1 MTMPVLT
8 PNAVQQSL
16 QNNGL
21 AALGF
26 TTVALGTRWAD
37 ATPASG
43 DFDAAA
49 LTLSIAGTVRAPF
62 TGIRENLFRDATSTL
77 ATGVAAADTSLVLE
91 TGSGSG
97 FPSPVSPP
105 LPAPQGR
112 VRLTL
117 SNASGSNVEVVE
129 CTARSGDTLTV
140 VRGAMGSAKQAFD
153 VGDRVTLRLSLA
165 QRVHEFYDASGNAL
179 DVNATVLRLHPQA
192 YVRLRTICAARYTA
206 PGQPAILPVP
216 AAMVVR
222 GAEGFRATRWYR
234 ADEPLDGVS
243 GAVSFHDARGYPMD
257 PVFVAGLF
265 ADLVGGGALP
275 GLVPAG
281 VTTSPID
288 AGGVQLI
295 AGLGTAEVRLH
306 LVDPHGNPPNSASFI
321 TDNGSGVQT
330 GVVFTTLFT
339 LPASNRL
346 VANNAAGPTTLRF
359 GFATNG
365 VLTANPL
372 AVPALANGTIARRY
386 YRIMVV
392 DQPRYLMGNR
402 STSGA
407 NPDDGR
413 IPADLLPVVRD
424 QVNITYLA
432 DGPDTLAEATRIL
445 TRPAQWMIVAVSPNI
460 DQTLVT
466 PNAPGATA
474 HWPAF
479 PAPDTSAPF
488 PAPPVRLRATTDDT
502 VDPPALANVSAAWT
516 GTNDVVVT
524 IAAGAAPDGA
534 TVRVFP
540 QQFVEIASI
549 NGAEPS
555 FLRGDGGSNVVT
567 GTNPV
572 SLLLRNPFNLGA
584 SEPRP
589 TSAILTMDIVVA
601 PRLGRRRLT
610 GAVAV
615 PVADGPATAPT
626 DPFFQPAPGNVM
638 GVMPISMQGVSDAP
652 LFGIP
657 RTATPP
663 STPPGNLRDLVLS
676 LAAEPSPRKA
686 PRLPTMA
693 RFETIAV
700 TGTTDGAPP
709 DGTLLWQAVLTGAR
723 WAGESRSALHA
734 DGNPGNPA
742 GPDVH
747 APGVSVSGALAY
759 DLAVHALKRAQPII
773 PLPASNAGTV
783 LGWVAT
789 SGGNNFNV
797 PNDAANVANT
807 GAGVML
813 ETVAVG
819 CETPWLESLTP
830 PPAGN
835 TVNAMIANAATAMGV
850 SPPPITITVTNE
862 PRLQRE
868 VRREFFAAKHGFRD
882 AQWALRRAFSEAREL
897 VYIESPQFAMT
908 ARPDTDGPESHEVDL
923 VAVLAQRLQAH
934 RALRVVICT
943 PRLSDFA
950 DNYRTFHRQ
959 HYAARLE
966 AYNELRK
973 KAPDRV
979 LVFHPVG
986 FPGRTAYIRT
996 TSVIVDDVWCLI
1008 GATHFRRR
1016 GMTFDGS
1023 VAIASYDRRIT
1034 EGYSTGVRNYRRDLM
1049 AAKLHVAP
1057 PSGSQPLSGEWVR
1070 LGRPAS
1076 AFDVVNDLLAQ
1087 GGYGRIQSI
1096 WPGPSDSS
1104 VATAQPDVADP
1115 DGSSGVTVFNTLAGM
1130 LNEAGT

>member
-26 TTVALGTRWAD
+26 TSVALGTRWGD
-37 ATPASG
+37 ATPAST
-43 DFDAAA
+43 DFDPAA
-49 LTLSIAGTVRAPF
+49 LTLNLAGTVRAPF

-77 ATGVAAADTSLVLE
+77 ATAVAATDSSLALE
-91 TGSGSG
+91 TGTGND

-105 LPAPQGR
+105 SPAPPGR

-117 SNASGSNVEVVE
+117 SNGSGTKVEIVE

-140 VRGAMGSAKQAFD
+140 IRGAMGSAKQSFD
-153 VGDRVTLRLSLA
+153 VGDRVSLRLSLA
-165 QRVHEFYDASGNAL
+165 QRVHEFYDASGAAL
-179 DVNATVLRLHPQA
+179 DVSATVLRLHPQA
-192 YVRLRTICAARYTA
+192 YLRLRTICAARYA
-206 PGQPAILPVP
+206 AAGQPAILPVP

-234 ADEPLDGVS
+234 ADEELDGVS
-243 GAVSFHDARGYPMD
+243 GAVSFHDARGYSMD
-257 PVFVAGLF
+257 PVYVAGLF
-265 ADLVGGGALP
+265 SDLLGAGALP

-281 VTTSPID
+281 VTASPID

-306 LVDPHGNPPNSASFI
+306 LMDPHGNPPASASFV
-321 TDNGSGVQT
+321 TDDGAGTQT
-330 GVVFTTLFT
+330 GVVFTTLLT
-339 LPASNRL
+339 LPAGNRL
-346 VANNAAGPTTLRF
+346 VANDATGPTTLRF

-372 AVPALANGTIARRY
+372 AVPALANGTIPRRY
-386 YRIMVV
+386 YRVMVV
-392 DQPRYLMGNR
+392 DQPYYLMGNR

-445 TRPAQWMIVAVSPNI
+445 TRPAQSMIVAVSPNI

-474 HWPAF
+474 HWPQF
-479 PAPDTSAPF
+479 PAPNTSAPF
-488 PAPPVRLRATTDDT
+488 PS
-502 VDPPALANVSAAWT
+502 PPARLSAANVSAAWT
-516 GTNDVVVT
+516 ATNDVVVT
-524 IAAGAAPDGA
+524 IAGGAAPDGA
-534 TVRVFP
+534 TVRIFP

-555 FLRGDGGSNVVT
+555 FLRGDGGSNVVA

-572 SLLLRNPFNLGA
+572 SVLLRNPFALGA
-584 SEPRP
+584 AQPRP
-589 TSAILTMDIVVA
+589 SPAVLTMDIVVA
-601 PRLGRRRLT
+601 PRVGRRRPT

-615 PVADGPATAPT
+615 PVADGLATAPT
-626 DPFFQPAPGNVM
+626 DPFFQPASGNPM
-638 GVMPISMQGVSDAP
+638 GVMPVSMQGVSEAP

-657 RTATPP
+657 RTVAPP
-663 STPPGNLRDLVLS
+663 STTPTNLRDLALS

-693 RFETIAV
+693 RFETIAA
-700 TGTTDGAPP
+700 TGTTDGAPT

-747 APGVSVSGALAY
+747 APGVSVTGALAY

-797 PNDAANVANT
+797 PDDGANVANT

-835 TVNAMIANAATAMGV
+835 TINQMIQNAASAMGV
-850 SPPPITITVTNE
+850 SPPSITVNVTNE

-908 ARPDTDGPESHEVDL
+908 ARPAPEGPESHEVDL
-923 VAVLAQRLQAH
+923 VAVLAERLEAQ

-950 DNYRTFHRQ
+950 DEYRTFHRQ

-973 KAPDRV
+973 AARDRV
-979 LVFHPVG
+979 LLFHPVG

-996 TSVIVDDVWCLI
+996 TSVIVDDVWCLV

-1057 PSGSQPLSGEWVR
+1057 PTGSQPLSGEWVR

-1076 AFDVVNDLLAQ
+1076 AFDVVHDLLEQ

-1104 VATAQPDVADP
+1104 VLAAQPDVADP
-1115 DGSSGVTVFNTLAGM
+1115 DGSGGVTMFNTLAGM